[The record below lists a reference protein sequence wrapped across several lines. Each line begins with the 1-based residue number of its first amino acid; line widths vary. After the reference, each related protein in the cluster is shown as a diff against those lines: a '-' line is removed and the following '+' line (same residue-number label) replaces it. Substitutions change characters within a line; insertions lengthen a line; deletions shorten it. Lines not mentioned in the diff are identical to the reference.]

1 MCEDICARDTG
12 FCETRTQ
19 QSGKAQAT
27 LEIDNAVGEEC
38 ARCMDVVLETEMV
51 VQRSNGAPG
60 FLTKTHVWGVLDT
73 ICSEFIYRHPRSV
86 AQQLE
91 AVCLDIMEE
100 HDSALAAVFLKK
112 CVGAHK
118 EEDERERER
127 ERERWALS
135 LCVVCVEAVR
145 HGEEKRER
153 TPRDGPATTT
163 TM

>member
-1 MCEDICARDTG
+1 VCEDICARDTG

-19 QSGKAQAT
+19 RSGKAQET
-27 LEIDNAVGEEC
+27 VEIDNAVGEEC

-51 VQRSNGAPG
+51 VQRSNGVPG
-60 FLTKTHVWGVLDT
+60 FLTKQHVWSVLDT

-112 CVGAHK
+112 CVGAHNK
-118 EEDERERER
+118 
-127 ERERWALS
+127 
-135 LCVVCVEAVR
+135 
-145 HGEEKRER
+145 
-153 TPRDGPATTT
+153 
-163 TM
+163 